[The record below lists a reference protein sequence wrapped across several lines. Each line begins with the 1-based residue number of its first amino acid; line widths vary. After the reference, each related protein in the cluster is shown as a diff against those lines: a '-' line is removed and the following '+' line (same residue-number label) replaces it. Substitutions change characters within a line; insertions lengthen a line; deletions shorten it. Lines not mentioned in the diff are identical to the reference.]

1 MAYSATGLNTIG
13 GQSKAGT
20 APQMW
25 SYTTTDAIADVNTS
39 GYFNSAASLLKVS
52 DIIFCFTS
60 SGGTPAMSI
69 VWVNANSGTVVDVT
83 DGLTVTATDTD

>member
-1 MAYSATGLNTIG
+1 MAYSATGLNAAG

-25 SYTTTDAIADVNTS
+25 TYTTTDAIADVNTA

-52 DIIFCFTS
+52 DIIFCYTS

-69 VWVNANSGTVVDVT
+69 VWVNSNTGSVVDVT